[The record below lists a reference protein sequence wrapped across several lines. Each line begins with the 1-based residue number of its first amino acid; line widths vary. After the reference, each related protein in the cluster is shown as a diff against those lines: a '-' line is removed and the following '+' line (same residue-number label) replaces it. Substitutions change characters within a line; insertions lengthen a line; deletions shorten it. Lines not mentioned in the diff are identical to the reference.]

1 MTFLSMN
8 WKQLIIK
15 IVFQSFNRIFMNATG
30 NEYVMVFDTCYETML
45 NDLANVPKLYTHF
58 HVEEVILT
66 IRW

>member
-1 MTFLSMN
+1 
-8 WKQLIIK
+8 
-15 IVFQSFNRIFMNATG
+15 MNATG